1 MTYRWLTD
9 LDVALSS
16 WGVPFVEVMEWPTDY
31 VGTGDW
37 RTRGRP
43 ASTGEFNPAGIL
55 CHHTAS
61 PPGTSDEADLNAIL
75 WGNGSAPG
83 PISSLYLGRTGTCY
97 VVAAGRCNHGGQGI
111 RPNVDS
117 GCADMNAALLG
128 IEAGNAGTGAERWSD
143 ELIQTYARVVAALA
157 VHYGWTREQVYLHA
171 TTGPPFGGCN
181 SKIDPAGPWLQ
192 QPDLGGGTWDLEVW
206 RQYVVDLAIAE
217 HSGDQPQPPNLEDD
231 MPTPIGFITCSAGT
245 VGHHADGSEYR
256 VGIDGTTFYVMPG
269 GGLQWIRDPGQL
281 ATKQSVLA
289 QAGLRT
295 DTWSTPVGDPDVF
308 GLLLGAKP

>member
-9 LDVALSS
+9 LDVALSNY
-16 WGVPFVEVMEWPTDY
+16 GVPFVEINDWPTDY

-43 ASTGEFNPAGIL
+43 ASTGEFNPSGIL

-83 PISSLYLGRTGTCY
+83 PISQLYLGRTGVVY
-97 VVAAGRCNHGGQGI
+97 LVAAGRANHGGQGI
-111 RPNVDS
+111 RPNIDN

-143 ELIQTYARVVAALA
+143 ELTNTYADVVAALA
-157 VHYGWTREQVYLHA
+157 IHYGWDRYSVFLHA
-171 TTGPPFGGCN
+171 TTGPPGGGCN
-181 SKIDPAGPWLQ
+181 SKIDPAGPWQ
-192 QPDLGGGTWDLEVW
+192 GQPDLGGGTWDLDVW
-206 RQYVVDLAIAE
+206 RQFVVDRATGN
-217 HSGDQPQPPNLEDD
+217 HQPPQLGDE
-231 MPTPIGFITCSAGT
+231 MATPIGFITCPAGAT
-245 VGHHADGSEYR
+245 GHHADGSEYR

-269 GGLQWIRDPGQL
+269 GGLQWMRDPGQL
-281 ATKQSVLA
+281 STKQSVLA

-308 GLLLGAKP
+308 GLLQGAKP